1 MTDKKW
7 GFDTLALHAGH
18 QPDSATLSRAVPI
31 YQTTAYAFRDTDHAA
46 NLFALSEPGHIY
58 TRIDNPTV
66 DVLEKRLAALEGG
79 VGALAVSSGH
89 AAISTAILNIA
100 GVGDEIVS
108 ASNLYGG
115 TANMFTHTLAK
126 LGIKVRFV
134 DITKP
139 EDIKQ
144 AITEKTKAIFAEVI
158 GNPKCDVLD
167 IEAVSAVAHQAGI
180 PLIVDSTF
188 ATPYLCRPFDFGADI
203 VVHSATK
210 FIGGHGTSMGGIIID
225 SGKFDWEQ
233 NDKFPGL
240 TTPDPSY
247 HGITY
252 SKDAGAAAFIT
263 KARTQL
269 LRDFGACLSPF
280 NAFLLL
286 QGIET
291 LSLRMDRHVDNAK
304 KVAEFLSN
312 HPEVS
317 WVSYPG
323 LENSPYHEL
332 TKKYLPKGAGAIM
345 SFGIKGGLAAGKK
358 FIDSLN
364 VFSHLANVGDA
375 KSLVIHPASTT
386 HSQLSEEAQLKA
398 GVSPDLVRLSVGLES
413 IEDLLADL
421 DQALKA

>member
-1 MTDKKW
+1 MTEKNW
-7 GFDTLALHAGH
+7 GFDTVALHAGH
-18 QPDSATLSRAVPI
+18 QPDSETLSRAVPI
-31 YQTTAYAFRDTDHAA
+31 YQTTAYAFRNTEHAA

-58 TRIDNPTV
+58 ARIDNPTV

-89 AAISTAILNIA
+89 AAIVTAILNIA
-100 GVGDEIVS
+100 GAGDEIVS

-115 TANMFTHTLAK
+115 TVNVFTHSLAK
-126 LGIKVRFV
+126 LGIKVHFV
-134 DITKP
+134 NPTKP
-139 EDIKQ
+139 EEFRQ
-144 AITEKTKAIFAEVI
+144 AITEKTKAIFGETI

-167 IEAVSAVAHQAGI
+167 IEKISEVAHQAGI

-188 ATPYLCRPFDFGADI
+188 ATPYLCRPFDYGADI

-210 FIGGHGTSMGGIIID
+210 FIGGHGTSMGGIIVD
-225 SGKFDWEQ
+225 SGKFNWEQ

-247 HGITY
+247 HGLTY
-252 SKDAGAAAFIT
+252 SKDVGAAAFIT

-291 LSLRMDRHVDNAK
+291 LSLRMDRHVSNAQ

-312 HPEVS
+312 HSEVG

-323 LENSPYHEL
+323 LTNNPYHQLAE
-332 TKKYLPKGAGAIM
+332 KYLPKGAGAIM
-345 SFGIKGGLAAGKK
+345 SFGIKGGLEAGKK
-358 FIDSLN
+358 FIDSLK

-386 HSQLSEEAQLKA
+386 HSQLSEQAQLKA
-398 GVSPDLVRLSVGLES
+398 GVTPDLVRLSVGLEN
-413 IEDLLADL
+413 IEDLLTDL
-421 DQALKA
+421 DQALGA